1 MEGVAKALLGVIGNG
16 VHGKIAAE
24 QILIQLFGEG
34 DLVRMAAVG
43 IFAIDAIGCDLI
55 IFMMQ
60 DDGNGA
66 MLDARIKGMVEDGLG
81 FLGQGGG
88 GDIPILRYAPQNGI
102 ADTAPD
108 DIRLMTAL
116 IQFIQNPDRVLRN
129 GNIQLLQG
137 FSSFSEFFI
146 NELYHKITIWTK
158 KEHLRRT
165 DALFFYRGNNT
176 MDFGNYFLSLGFTVT
191 SFLSKSMKI

>member
-1 MEGVAKALLGVIGNG
+1 
-16 VHGKIAAE
+16 
-24 QILIQLFGEG
+24 
-34 DLVRMAAVG
+34 
-43 IFAIDAIGCDLI
+43 
-55 IFMMQ
+55 
-60 DDGNGA
+60 
-66 MLDARIKGMVEDGLG
+66 
-81 FLGQGGG
+81 
-88 GDIPILRYAPQNGI
+88 
-102 ADTAPD
+102 
-108 DIRLMTAL
+108 MTAL

-176 MDFGNYFLSLGFTVT
+176 MDFGNYFLS
-191 SFLSKSMKI
+191 

>member
-1 MEGVAKALLGVIGNG
+1 MIGNG

-81 FLGQGGG
+81 FLGQGGVVISQSCG
-88 GDIPILRYAPQNGI
+88 MRPRMESRTQPPTIYA
-102 ADTAPD
+102 
-108 DIRLMTAL
+108 
-116 IQFIQNPDRVLRN
+116 
-129 GNIQLLQG
+129 
-137 FSSFSEFFI
+137 S
-146 NELYHKITIWTK
+146 
-158 KEHLRRT
+158 
-165 DALFFYRGNNT
+165 
-176 MDFGNYFLSLGFTVT
+176 
-191 SFLSKSMKI
+191 